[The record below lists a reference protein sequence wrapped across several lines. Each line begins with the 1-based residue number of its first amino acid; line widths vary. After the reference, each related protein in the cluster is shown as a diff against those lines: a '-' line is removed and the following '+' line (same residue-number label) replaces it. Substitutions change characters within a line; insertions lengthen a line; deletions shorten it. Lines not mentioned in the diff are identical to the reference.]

1 MSTSIDNRV
10 VSMRF
15 DNEEFEKKA
24 TKSISTLDKLKS
36 ALNFS
41 GATKDIDE
49 VNKSFKEV
57 DANPLLSAITGINSG
72 FTSMIAKATI
82 VNRMTN
88 ALIDSTKK
96 FVESMSVNQVNAG
109 WDKYADKTSAVQT
122 IMAATAKDFN
132 DTGKQMA
139 YVNDQ
144 LDKLNWFTD
153 ETSYNFTDM
162 VSNIGKF
169 TSNGI
174 KLDKSV
180 TAMQGIA
187 TWAAV
192 SGANAN
198 EASRAMYNLSQ
209 ALAVGSVKLID
220 WKSIENANMA
230 TVEFKENAIET
241 AVALGTLVKTGDG
254 LYKTMKGN
262 AVSVTNFNEALSDAW
277 LTSDVLMQTLDKYG
291 SFTDKLYEVSDAT
304 DKTATQLLSDIEK
317 YQNGTLDLAAY
328 AEECE
333 MSIEDVTAMMEELS
347 DETYALGMKSFKAA
361 QEAKTFAEAINATT
375 DAISTGW
382 MKSFELIFG
391 NYEEAKK
398 LWTSVANIMYE
409 VFAASGDIRNELLG
423 EWKAGGGRKTFLEGI
438 NNAME
443 AILRIITPF
452 KDAFREIFP
461 EKTSEDLLN
470 ITNKFERFTKA
481 LQINSKQ
488 MTDLKKIARGVFSV
502 VKLVLSTVS
511 NLAHSVGNVLSPAL
525 GLVGTDFLDLL
536 GYFGD
541 FIYYCTQTADAAGF
555 VSKAFNKVTT
565 FAGKLVQILA
575 TMINQFRQSTIGQT
589 TFSILTTVL
598 KKAVDLS
605 GKLVSYIGDVVSGL
619 ADLNS
624 FSFSNIL
631 SVLNGSFDNVFGID
645 KDLEIEV
652 KDSEG
657 VLSGFQKSISD
668 TCSNIGLSFKNLANR
683 VSTAFEIIRT
693 WLEDV
698 PWAQLIAIGFG
709 IAIIK
714 TINNTVLQLTN
725 LTNAIKNLTQGFTGI
740 VGSLDKVCTSIA
752 GTFNALTNSIKT
764 PNYLKVAQAIALVAA
779 SVFAL
784 SLVDTTKLWNAVG
797 ALTATLI
804 VFGVLTVAFA
814 HLPVLAGA
822 AYAAVMTLSK
832 VILVL
837 AAGLMLMAKAFNTL
851 QEIDI
856 DSLIGSVVVFGTMI
870 AGLTYAA
877 YLMNG
882 NITRL
887 SDASGKILSSNTAA
901 KNILAMSASI
911 YIIAKAIKSI
921 ADIKIEDP
929 ASALTAVAAAV
940 GSIIAITLSL
950 SKIKGTNGI
959 AGASALLM
967 TSITLM
973 ASMKVVKQL
982 CDLKWEKLKVGL
994 GNALGFIGILATFFV
1009 ATRFV
1014 GQNAW
1019 QAGVAFAGVGVA
1031 IYLIIGAIGVL
1042 GVINENVLKKGINA
1056 IGYITIIFIAL
1067 MTASNLVGQNAHK
1080 ISVTL
1085 LAAAAAMAVI
1095 GVIAAIM
1102 GSIKTET
1109 LIKGVAAVGAI
1120 SMMFAILMVATGHA
1134 KSLGKDITLLTTM
1147 LVAVGAMIAA
1157 MTLVGDTEGIKAA
1170 GIAIA
1175 AVMSAMS
1182 TILAAS
1188 SIAKC
1193 SLQVAGIL
1201 ALALVAMMAIG
1212 KFMSYLSNNLE
1223 NPQNAITAG
1232 LGLAEFCGVFV
1243 TVATAMAG
1251 IAKLSSLV
1259 PWGGIG
1265 KMAVVAVVAL
1275 TAIGLIL
1282 AVIGSLNISKDLAE
1296 KCLTVGEAVGNL
1308 VGGLVGGLAG
1318 GAMAALGNGLNA
1330 FNNAISGVDFEK
1342 VKTGMNCLIDAA
1354 KAIAALVAVGFI
1366 ASLSALTSAAALIAF
1381 PLQMMFFGNALRNFS
1396 EALGNADIGRIQN
1409 AIPAVE
1415 SLVTIANMLPRSGG
1429 LFSIF
1434 FGQKSFATFGV
1445 QLGLFGYALQTFS
1458 KSLGNANIQ
1467 NITDSLPAVRA
1478 LVEIGNELPKSP
1490 SLFSY
1495 LFTGA
1500 RDFGTFGT
1508 QLTNFGI
1515 AMRRYS
1521 ESIKGIDYTTLW
1533 HSISGARALVEIA
1546 NELPK
1551 MFPEHGLIAV
1561 ITGQNTL
1568 GTFGDTLEDFGNAMA
1583 KYYTSLAQIRSFKAD
1598 NTGKVIETA
1607 RSLIAFLPEAE
1618 GVKVSVLTDFSD
1630 KLVDFAKDFST
1641 FFVSISEVKESAL
1654 LGPIVASIYES
1665 MVKIRG
1671 HIESFRTAGNDC
1683 VEGLIEGLSNS
1694 DTLSRLQAAGE
1705 NIATTFLD
1713 AFRNKST
1720 WGSPWAC
1727 MIDAGEDAALGLWQ
1741 GASKSS
1747 DAKNAGAFL
1756 GNEFLDGFR
1765 VPTGWGS
1772 PWESMITAIKD
1783 CVGGIWQGITE
1794 NKSKIEEAGGVVG
1807 QTLAD
1812 GTVITAENGITSG
1825 LSALWKKVTSDD
1837 EYSWLNEMA
1846 DQEKNKL
1853 LGSMALDTDDVS
1865 DIASE
1870 QAKQMEEAME
1880 SAFTP
1885 AMTSAGTTAADAF
1898 LTALEDRIED
1908 YDLDINTIDLEQE
1921 LWEATIGK
1929 NATQSEITARETAN
1943 LTAKIAL
1950 QNEKVQAANEKYE
1963 YTMKKFGETS
1973 QDAKKAY
1980 QELLQEQ
1987 ISLASLMETLNE
1999 TNSTASNNSAEA
2011 MAAYAK
2017 WVGESQDQLL
2027 ALGFTM
2033 EEISAAAQQATGYNL
2048 SGTQDTMQNSVSDA
2062 VTNAMGTVATTYANT
2077 AESTLGALTSNFSD
2091 YGTTYATAIGTGM
2104 ASSSYAVANGANADV
2119 SAAATAFSNASAQ
2132 WYTLGQNASEGFKN
2146 GILSKIDEI
2155 ASAAAAVANAAFAA
2169 AQIAIDSHSP
2179 SRKFMWLGEMA
2190 DMGFIAG
2197 FESLKSNVSDS
2208 AAGVSEGA
2216 INAARTTIEQIAD
2229 ILGTDGALNPEIT
2242 PILDL
2247 SQVRSGMKNVSAN
2260 MSGIAT
2266 INARASNLQVNSV
2279 ASSIGSKQS
2288 NINQTGAQSGQN
2300 GSQSFSF
2307 VQNNY
2312 SPKALSRAEIYRNTN
2327 NQFSAFKEAVS
2338 KA

>member
-241 AVALGTLVKTGDG
+241 AVALGTLVKNGDG

-443 AILRIITPF
+443 ATLRIITPF

-481 LQINSKQ
+481 LQINSRQ
-488 MTDLKKIARGVFSV
+488 MTNLKKIARGVFSV
-502 VKLVLSTVS
+502 VKLVLNTVS
-511 NLAHSVGNVLSPAL
+511 NLAHSIGNVLSPAL

-565 FAGKLVQILA
+565 FAGKLVTILA

-598 KKAVDLS
+598 KKAVDLA

-657 VLSGFQKSISD
+657 VLSKFQSAIQNACGNVTTTFSKMGNAISATFGSIRS
-668 TCSNIGLSFKNLANR
+668 
-683 VSTAFEIIRT
+683 

-698 PWAQLIAIGFG
+698 PWGQLLTIGMGVGLIFG
-709 IAIIK
+709 IYKIIK
-714 TINNTVLQLTN
+714 QLTN
-725 LTNAIKNLTQGFTGI
+725 LSNAILNITKGFQ
-740 VGSLDKVCTSIA
+740 SLSGGLKDVLKSISNM
-752 GTFNALTNSIKT
+752 FNAITAQIKAPT
-764 PNYLKVAQAIALVAA
+764 YLKIAKAIALVAA
-779 SVFAL
+779 SLFMLAQCDSAQLKQASDALMGCMITFALIAALLPKVSTPLEKAKIQIGNVAVTVL
-784 SLVDTTKLWNAVG
+784 SLVGSVWILVNALK
-797 ALTATLI
+797 AMESLD
-804 VFGVLTVAFA
+804 
-814 HLPVLAGA
+814 PEKLAGN
-822 AYAAVMTLSK
+822 
-832 VILVL
+832 LVL
-837 AAGLMLMAKAFNTL
+837 VGIT
-851 QEIDI
+851 
-856 DSLIGSVVVFGTMI
+856 I
-870 AGLTYAA
+870 AGLAFAA
-877 YLMNG
+877 KLMNG
-882 NITRL
+882 NLTRL
-887 SDASGKILSSNTAA
+887 SDASGKIKSTNTAA
-901 KNILAMSASI
+901 KNLIAMSAAV
-911 YIIAKAIKSI
+911 YVIAKAFESI
-921 ADIKIEDP
+921 
-929 ASALTAVAAAV
+929 
-940 GSIIAITLSL
+940 
-950 SKIKGTNGI
+950 SKIKFRDYTSAII
-959 AGASALLM
+959 AMGGSVVAVSALILTLGKIKATDGLKGAFAI
-967 TSITLM
+967 TSAVIAVVIMLKTVENLAKVKWDTLISGVLKAGVLIIALGALF
-973 ASMKVVKQL
+973 ASTKLVSATAAKGGAFLAGLGVAIL
-982 CDLKWEKLKVGL
+982 TLAAAIGIIGSLKVSTIIKGTAAVS
-994 GNALGFIGILATFFV
+994 ALIVFFGVLLKLSNSMSKKIHKASVTFLA
-1009 ATRFV
+1009 
-1014 GQNAW
+1014 
-1019 QAGVAFAGVGVA
+1019 AGVAIGALAIVAGIIGMMPKDVLVKGVA
-1031 IYLIIGAIGVL
+1031 TIGAIGSIFAL
-1042 GVINENVLKKGINA
+1042 IIKMS
-1056 IGYITIIFIAL
+1056 GY
-1067 MTASNLVGQNAHK
+1067 
-1080 ISVTL
+1080 
-1085 LAAAAAMAVI
+1085 
-1095 GVIAAIM
+1095 
-1102 GSIKTET
+1102 
-1109 LIKGVAAVGAI
+1109 
-1120 SMMFAILMVATGHA
+1120 A
-1134 KSLGKDITLLTTM
+1134 KNLGKDIALLTAM
-1147 LVAVGAMIAA
+1147 LVAVSVMIAA
-1157 MTLVGDTEGIKAA
+1157 LSMVKDAEGVKVA

-1193 SLQVAGIL
+1193 SLQVAGVL
-1201 ALALVAMMAIG
+1201 ALALVAMAAIG
-1212 KFMSYLSNNLE
+1212 VFMSYLSNNLE

-1342 VKTGMNCLIDAA
+1342 VKAGMNCLIDAA

-1429 LFSIF
+1429 LFSVF

-1500 RDFGTFGT
+1500 QDFGTFGT
-1508 QLTNFGI
+1508 QLTNFGS

-1521 ESIKGIDYTTLW
+1521 ESIEGINFTTMW

-1546 NELPK
+1546 NSLPD
-1551 MFPEHGLIAV
+1551 
-1561 ITGQNTL
+1561 TGIFQIFGGKQDL
-1568 GTFGDTLEDFGNAMA
+1568 GEFGDNIEDFGNAMA
-1583 KYYTSLAQIRSFKAD
+1583 KYYASLAQIRSFKAD

-1618 GVKVSVLTDFSD
+1618 GVKASVLTDFSYE
-1630 KLVDFAKDFST
+1630 LVCFAEDFST

-1654 LGPIVASIYES
+1654 LGPVVASIYES
-1665 MVKIRG
+1665 VVEIRG
-1671 HIESFRTAGNDC
+1671 YIESFRTAGNDC

-1705 NIATTFLD
+1705 NVASVFLD

-1747 DAKNAGAFL
+1747 DAKNAGEFL

-1772 PWESMITAIKD
+1772 PWESMVTAIKD

-1837 EYSWLNEMA
+1837 EYGWLNEMA

-1853 LGSMALDTDDVS
+1853 LGSMALDTYDVS
-1865 DIASE
+1865 GIASE

-1999 TNSTASNNSAEA
+1999 TNNTASNNSAEA

-2104 ASSSYAVANGANADV
+2104 ASSSYAVADGANADV

-2197 FESLKSNVSDS
+2197 FENLKNNVSDS

-2216 INAARTTIEQIAD
+2216 INAARTTIGQIAD
-2229 ILGTDGALNPEIT
+2229 ILDTDGALNPEIT

-2247 SQVRSGMKNVSAN
+2247 SQVRNGMKNVSAN